1 MADSCGVQ
9 VGGGGAVA
17 VPAPW
22 QSWWERARLA
32 YAPESVRALEGDLKA
47 WAVWCQAAGVDPW
60 PITADA
66 LLGWLDGYVG
76 AVASLRRRLASL
88 RILARASGG
97 ADPTKEERVRLAAK
111 AAFRRLAAPQGQAQA
126 WTWGSTRAETS
137 EELRGRESHLVRVRD
152 QALVRVA
159 YDTLAR
165 SSEVRALRV
174 EDLSEQPDGTGVI
187 LLKKTKTDQERR
199 GSWRYLSADTMRA
212 VRAWVRQS
220 GVKSWLFCGVD
231 QGVYPVTDKP
241 LSAIGAWRVYQRM
254 GARIGGDYSPHSTR
268 VGAACDM
275 VAGGIELPA
284 IMQAGGWRSPEMVA
298 RYSARLAT
306 ASGAAATLAKLQ
318 NR

>member
-1 MADSCGVQ
+1 MADTCMVNLD
-9 VGGGGAVA
+9 GGTVMLSK
-17 VPAPW
+17 PW
-22 QSWWERARLA
+22 LSWWESARRA

-66 LLGWLDGYVG
+66 MLGWLDGYVG
-76 AVASLRRRLASL
+76 AVASLRRRIASL
-88 RILARASGG
+88 RIIARASGG
-97 ADPTKEERVRLAAK
+97 TDPTKEERVRLAAK
-111 AAFRRLAAPQGQAQA
+111 AAFRRLAAPQNQAQA
-126 WTWGSTRAETS
+126 WTWDSTRAERD
-137 EELRGRESHLVRVRD
+137 ENLRGRESYLVRIRD
-152 QALVRVA
+152 QAMVRLA

-165 SSEVRALRV
+165 SSELRALQV
-174 EDLSEQPDGTGVI
+174 EDITDQPDGTGVI

-199 GSWRYLSADTMRA
+199 GSWRFVSADTMRA
-212 VRAWVRQS
+212 VKAWVQMA
-220 GVKSWLFCGVD
+220 GVKTWLFCGID
-231 QGVYPVTDKP
+231 QGVHPVTEKP
-241 LSAIGAWRVYQRM
+241 LSTMGAWRVYQRM
-254 GARIGGDYSPHSTR
+254 GARIGGEYSPHSTR

-306 ASGAAATLAKLQ
+306 AHGAAATLAKIQ